1 MTANQELLLI
11 GPFDQVLTMDQ
22 LPVKG
27 ALKDEQLEI
36 ISNAGILI
44 EGDIVKELGDFE
56 ELSKN
61 RSSNTRVYELNEP
74 AVALPGFIDAHT
86 HICFGGS
93 RANDFA
99 ARNGGKSY
107 QEIAAA
113 GGGIWSTVNHT
124 RQCNQDELT
133 VSMIDRIHALLKQ
146 GITTIEVKS
155 GYGLSAEHE
164 LKMLR
169 AIRSADGK
177 TPADLVSTC
186 LAAHII
192 PKDRDGGEKEYLDYI
207 LNEILPAIQEED
219 LCRRFDIFIEEN
231 AFSTTHSSEYL
242 RVLKNKGMELTVHG
256 DQFTTGG
263 SRVAV
268 ECGALSVDHLEVS
281 TDKEIDLIA
290 GSNTI
295 ATALPGASLGLGCS
309 FTPCRKLLD
318 AGASLAIASDWNP
331 GSAPMGQLLTQAA
344 ILSSFEKLSMA
355 EVFAGITFR
364 AARAL
369 KLHDRGI
376 IRPGSKADITTFETS
391 NCKEILYRQGS
402 MPVSHCWKNGVML
415 F

>member
-1 MTANQELLLI
+1 MNETQELLLI
-11 GPFDQVLTMDQ
+11 GPFSQLLTMDQ
-22 LPVKG
+22 LPIKG
-27 ALKDEQLEI
+27 AIKDEQLVI
-36 ISNAGILI
+36 ISDAGILI
-44 EGDIVKELGDFE
+44 NG
-56 ELSKN
+56 
-61 RSSNTRVYELNEP
+61 NTIAEIGIFDDLKKSRNPSTSVYELSENT
-74 AVALPGFIDAHT
+74 VALPGFIDAHT
-86 HICFGGS
+86 HICYGGS

-124 RQCNQDELT
+124 RQYAEADLT
-133 VSMIDRIHALLKQ
+133 DAMTGRIHAMLKQ

-155 GYGLSAEHE
+155 GYGLNTENE
-164 LKMLR
+164 IKMLK
-169 AIRSADGK
+169 AIKSAKEK
-177 TPADLVSTC
+177 TPADLIATC

-192 PKDRDGGEKEYLDYI
+192 PKDFNGGEREYLDYI
-207 LNEILPAIQEED
+207 LREILPVIKED
-219 LCRRFDIFIEEN
+219 KLCNRFDIFIEEN
-231 AFSTTHSSEYL
+231 AFSTDHSSRYL
-242 RVLKNKGMELTVHG
+242 QALKDHGMELTVHG

-263 SRVAV
+263 SKVAV

-281 TDKEIDLIA
+281 TQKEIDLIA
-290 GSNTI
+290 KSNTI
-295 ATALPGASLGLGCS
+295 ATALPGASLGLGCA

-318 AGASLAIASDWNP
+318 AGACLAIASDWNP

-369 KLHDRGI
+369 NLKDRGI
-376 IRPGSKADITTFETS
+376 IRPGLKADITMFETP
-391 NCKEILYRQGS
+391 NCKEILYQQGS
-402 MPVSHCWKNGVML
+402 MKVSHCMKNGVML